1 MVTGNNL
8 CFRLIRLGL
17 LEDQRR
23 GHGDGQDSNQYYVI
37 NEEKS
42 EITLWYVFGK
52 KPVIEKPVITKADPR
67 YLCLE
72 YENDTLTTNSGSF
85 IHGLLVLKRK
95 YANHLNLMGTEN
107 GRSKFLLNQ
116 LARRLISWL
125 CWILPALTGS
135 RMEEITPLHFHK
147 SRTFVC
153 ASMKKGEEP
162 VLSDSM
168 T

>member
-1 MVTGNNL
+1 MTWLQGTTYVSFNS
-8 CFRLIRLGL
+8 LGIIG
-17 LEDQRR
+17 RPTA
-23 GHGDGQDSNQYYVI
+23 GSWDGQDSNQYYVI

-72 YENDTLTTNSGSF
+72 YENDIFDNHVRSF

-135 RMEEITPLHFHK
+135 RMEEITPLHSHK
-147 SRTFVC
+147 SRTLY
-153 ASMKKGEEP
+153 AQA
-162 VLSDSM
+162 
-168 T
+168 